1 MTDVS
6 PPVTP
11 YSKFLNGREPLAAI
25 RDSVERI
32 RALTDGWDADRF
44 ERSYGPGKWP
54 ARQVLTHLAQTE
66 VALGSRARMAVAS
79 ANYTAQPFDQD
90 DWMAHESRTSGADAL
105 AAFLAMARLNLVFFE
120 GLSAADRATRFSHP
134 EYGELT
140 VEWLIHQMAGHQI
153 NHLQQL
159 EQIR

>member
-1 MTDVS
+1 
-6 PPVTP
+6 
-11 YSKFLNGREPLAAI
+11 
-25 RDSVERI
+25 
-32 RALTDGWDADRF
+32 
-44 ERSYGPGKWP
+44 
-54 ARQVLTHLAQTE
+54 
-66 VALGSRARMAVAS
+66 
-79 ANYTAQPFDQD
+79 
-90 DWMAHESRTSGADAL
+90 MAHEPGTSGADAL

-159 EQIR
+159 ERIL